1 MKNYFYTY
9 HPERLRT
16 SYGD

>member
-1 MKNYFYTY
+1 M

-16 SYGD
+16 STLN